1 MHNYDVLIVGGGMV
15 GASLALLL
23 KPLAQQGVRIAMVE
37 THALNSDVQ
46 SLAQPSFDARTS
58 ALSEGSARHLQNL
71 GVWQTLAPHA
81 NPIEHIQVSQQGKF
95 GRVQLHADE
104 TGVSQF
110 GYVAENRHIG
120 QALWQPLLG
129 ADWLSL
135 LAPASVANIQA
146 HAQGYSLEVHSA
158 TGLHHCNTRLLVL
171 ADGARSQLARQLG
184 VHYQNTDY
192 QQHAL
197 VSNISFDRPH
207 ANWAY
212 ERFTE
217 QGPMALLPLT
227 QNRFG
232 LVWCMASTQATACAA
247 LNDQDFQQALQQQLG
262 YGLGRI
268 HKVGQRGS
276 YPLMLS
282 LALEQARPGLV
293 LLGNA
298 AHSLHPVAGQGFNL
312 SLRDC
317 VALAAQIA
325 AVWHKPGAMHLPQ
338 YPQQQLTDQR
348 FTTAISHW
356 LPESFVAGSPWP
368 SALRSAAMTV
378 FDLTPLP
385 KRLFAR
391 RAMGLNGVGKTW
403 SWK

>member
-23 KPLAQQGVRIAMVE
+23 QPLALQGASIAMVE
-37 THALNSDVQ
+37 THPVNPNVQ
-46 SLAQPSFDARTS
+46 ALAQPSFDARTS
-58 ALSEGSARHLQNL
+58 ALSEGSARHLQAL
-71 GVWQTLAPHA
+71 GVWQSLAPHA

-95 GRVQLHADE
+95 GRVQLHANE

-120 QALWQPLLG
+120 QALWQPLIS
-129 ADWLSL
+129 ADWFKL
-135 LAPASVANIQA
+135 LAPASVANIRA
-146 HAQGYSLEVHSA
+146 SAEGYQLDVQSDSGVQTCS
-158 TGLHHCNTRLLVL
+158 TRLLVL
-171 ADGARSQLARQLG
+171 ADGARSALARQLG
-184 VHYQNTDY
+184 VHYQNSDY

-207 ANWAY
+207 GHWAY
-212 ERFTE
+212 ERFTT

-232 LVWCMASTQATACAA
+232 LVWCMASEQAAHITG
-247 LNDQDFQQALQQQLG
+247 LNDDDFRHALQQQLG
-262 YGLGRI
+262 YGLGRL

-282 LALEQARPGLV
+282 LANEQSRPGLV

-317 VALAAQIA
+317 VALAGQITQC
-325 AVWHKPGAMHLPQ
+325 WQQPGPLNLTA
-338 YPQQQLTDQR
+338 YPAQQLQDQR

-368 SALRSAAMTV
+368 SPLRSAAMTA
-378 FDLTPLP
+378 FDLTSLP

>member
-1 MHNYDVLIVGGGMV
+1 MFKSDVLIVGGGMV

-23 KPLAQQGVRIAMVE
+23 KPLAQQGASIAMVE
-37 THALNSDVQ
+37 SHAIQDDHVALS
-46 SLAQPSFDARTS
+46 QPSFDARTS
-58 ALSEGSARHLQNL
+58 ALSEGSARHLQHM
-71 GVWQTLAPHA
+71 GVWASLQPHA

-120 QALWQPLLG
+120 QALWQPLRD
-129 ADWLSL
+129 ADWLTL
-135 LAPASVANIQA
+135 FAPAQVQGISASAEGYRLQIQTA
-146 HAQGYSLEVHSA
+146 AGVQEHQ
-158 TGLHHCNTRLLVL
+158 TRLLVL
-171 ADGARSQLARQLG
+171 ADGARSALARQLG

-192 QQHAL
+192 RQHAL

-207 ANWAY
+207 GHWAH
-212 ERFTE
+212 ERFTA

-227 QNRFG
+227 HNRYG
-232 LVWCMASTQATACAA
+232 LVWCMASDRAAQVSTLDDTQFR
-247 LNDQDFQQALQQQLG
+247 DALQAELG

-268 HKVGQRGS
+268 NKVGQRGS

-282 LALEQARPGLV
+282 IASEQARPGLV

-317 VALAAQIA
+317 VALAAQVSS
-325 AVWHKPGAMHLPQ
+325 VWQLPGAVCLPQ
-338 YPQQQLTDQR
+338 YPVQQLADQQ

-368 SALRSAAMTV
+368 SPLRSAAMTA
-378 FDLTPLP
+378 FDLSSLS

-391 RAMGLNGVGKTW
+391 RAMGLSGPGKTW